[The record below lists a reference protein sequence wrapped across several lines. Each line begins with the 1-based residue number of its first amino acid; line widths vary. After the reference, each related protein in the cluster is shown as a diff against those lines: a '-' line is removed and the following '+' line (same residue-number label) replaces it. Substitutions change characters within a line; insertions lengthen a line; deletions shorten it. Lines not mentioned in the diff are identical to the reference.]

1 MELFGSKSEEN
12 EQQKTIKNKLHDNIV
27 TNNYKQ
33 KENESKN
40 EMERFGTF
48 CEKIEENEKK
58 NEQEYYCKICD
69 YISSRKSN
77 YIRHLS
83 TFKHEKKA
91 KKEQKTSKMED
102 KTSNIEDK
110 TSKSIYVCKECNYKT
125 FSKHNFDRHMK
136 SKKHIDKINQSLFSC
151 STCNNV
157 YKTKNGLFKHKKK
170 HVQLQIQ
177 KTTNDEW
184 KQMIMEYIRQNN
196 ETQKQLLEIAKEPKQ
211 IINNTNNTFNV
222 VQYLNTEC
230 KDAYNITD
238 FIRSLV
244 VTFEDLER
252 IEQYGYLNGIKASL
266 ITALGNLEQTKRPIH
281 CTDKKRKQF
290 YVKDE
295 DQWKKDKSQLLVQ
308 NALREYN
315 NMQLGTLLNSGL
327 DEASDKDTR
336 KQDQLNIMTKE
347 LTHMYTPNGEKTKE
361 RIMKEMCDATSIEK
375 MKS

>member
-1 MELFGSKSEEN
+1 MYSCVSCGYETKHKCNYEKHL
-12 EQQKTIKNKLHDNIV
+12 KTKKHLKNTGLYSVNDECK
-27 TNNYKQ
+27 Y
-33 KENESKN
+33 S
-40 EMERFGTF
+40 
-48 CEKIEENEKK
+48 
-58 NEQEYYCKICD
+58 CKICSFQTHIQQD
-69 YISSRKSN
+69 YD
-77 YIRHLS
+77 RHC
-83 TFKHEKKA
+83 KGKMHIKR
-91 KKEQKTSKMED
+91 KMECEND
-102 KTSNIEDK
+102 SVYKFK
-110 TSKSIYVCKECNYKT
+110 CNE
-125 FSKHNFDRHMK
+125 
-136 SKKHIDKINQSLFSC
+136 
-151 STCNNV
+151 CNNV

-361 RIMKEMCDATSIEK
+361 RIMKEMCDATSIEIGRAHV
-375 MKS
+375 